1 MDNIKKTF
9 FQQIVEKF
17 GKKVCYTHKEF
28 KEELK
33 KSKKGD
39 IIFFDEVR
47 NFKRGDTNEWIKK
60 YKVGIRIMQP
70 GRVQEPGRSNK
81 SI

>member
-47 NFKRGDTNEWIKK
+47 NFKRGDTNE
-60 YKVGIRIMQP
+60 
-70 GRVQEPGRSNK
+70 
-81 SI
+81 